1 MHLPT
6 GTQPN
11 KHRLAATLST
21 AERCRRALHQA
32 LVSYS
37 ANARFDSQGYVLDPQ
52 ENLVSGVDIED
63 IRADFEAGA
72 GHELAEKMRAPH
84 SSSALVANTFGKW
97 RRDPSSLSLA
107 GETAFK
113 LLRFE
118 KACPVGLVRP
128 NSRFITDPH
137 LDVLAISS
145 DAVVAIESKCLESF
159 SIKMP
164 NFSDS
169 YDTIQD
175 ARAESPYFKLVEQSK
190 EKSCGYRRLNV
201 AQLVKHYL
209 GLRACYPEK
218 RITLVY
224 AYWEPRN
231 ANDFAEFVEHR
242 SELERFCDSVR
253 SDSTVAFR
261 AVCYRD
267 LWDEWQSAKNPEWLT
282 KHVHVLR
289 QRYDS
294 SA

>member
-1 MHLPT
+1 
-6 GTQPN
+6 
-11 KHRLAATLST
+11 
-21 AERCRRALHQA
+21 LHQA
-32 LVSYS
+32 LVTYS
-37 ANARFDSQGYVLDPQ
+37 ANARFDSQGYVLDTRD
-52 ENLVSGVDIED
+52 NLVNGVELED

-72 GHELAEKMRAPH
+72 GHELQRKMRAPH

-97 RRDPSSLSLA
+97 RHNPSSLSIA
-107 GETAFK
+107 GETGFES
-113 LLRFE
+113 LWFE
-118 KACPVGLVRP
+118 KPCPTGLLG
-128 NSRFITDPH
+128 TEPH

-145 DAVVAIESKCLESF
+145 DSVVAIESKCLESF

-164 NFSDS
+164 NFSES
-169 YDTIQD
+169 YGTIQD
-175 ARAESPYFKLVEQSK
+175 ERAESPYFKLVEQSK
-190 EKSCGYRRLNV
+190 EKSCGYKRLNV

-209 GLRACYPEK
+209 GLRACFPEK
-218 RITLVY
+218 RIKLVY

-231 ANDFAEFVEHR
+231 ANDFAEFAEHR

-289 QRYDS
+289 QRYDL